1 LHANTKIMALFPKI
15 TKIER
20 ISVTDAFI
28 RYDKSDILFAGQLPF
43 DVVFVL
49 LLPSMTLFCRFFD

>member
-1 LHANTKIMALFPKI
+1 MALFPKI